1 VNQNMNGKDLIKLG
15 FKPGAAIGVALR
27 LIPEAAKHLNEVQI
41 RRELK
46 AVLENPAQ
54 HSTHPYFGELAVAL
68 REEAERPAF
77 RERPE
82 PAPYKIWGEGLEPGA
97 VDQMKQAARLPVAVA
112 GALMP
117 DAHIGYGL
125 PIGGVLATENAVI
138 PYAVGVDIACRMKL
152 SVFDIPAK
160 DLQRLNDQLVRT
172 LQRET
177 KFGTGVEY
185 QKPLEHEVL
194 DEDWSVTP
202 VTKRVFDKARAQLG
216 TSGSGNHF
224 VEFGVLTLDRP
235 DLGLDKGEY
244 LALLSHSGSRGS
256 GATVADF
263 YSRLARDRHPELPP
277 ELSRLAWLDLNSEEG
292 QEYWAAMNLMGKY
305 AAANHALIHKKIA
318 KALGARVAAGV
329 ENHHNFCIPATE
341 RVPTPDG
348 PVSIAQIHA
357 GDKVY
362 CFNPDQGLIPARVKG
377 AWSTGTK
384 PIYTIR
390 TRHRK
395 IRLTATHPVLTLNP
409 EPLWVEA
416 AQLRLGDR
424 IVCAEGYYR
433 RDGDV
438 PAGVARFIGAFLGDG
453 WVRRDTAR
461 RGYTFGLAIGDASQP
476 HTSRYVALIES
487 LPAPEVPRRTWKD
500 SPLRLKV
507 SAPGAYG
514 ISGSNKRLHQFICN
528 MGLGVESTHRRVPD
542 FMFRAPIGDKR
553 ELLAGYMD
561 ADGSIG
567 CAARRDGSGLVRACN
582 ELLVHDLREIAL
594 SARLTCSNV
603 RAIPV
608 ISNFGRTT
616 CYGFNISPASMKNL
630 DLWHERKRAL
640 VENAVIRSDA
650 RADLLADGVFTEKV
664 IGISVSEEEEVF
676 DLEVDHPA
684 HCFVCEGVVVHNCW
698 REEHNGRELYVH
710 RKGATP
716 AGKGVLGVIPGSM
729 AAPGFVVRGRG
740 DAQSLES
747 ASHGAGRQMSR
758 TAAREK
764 FRWKQF
770 KELFERAGVQLLSAG
785 IDEAPGAYKDI
796 HSVMAAQR
804 DLVDVIARFDPKIVK
819 MADAGEKPED

>member
-1 VNQNMNGKDLIKLG
+1 MNGKDLIKLG
-15 FKPGAAIGVALR
+15 FKPGASIGVALR
-27 LIPEAAKHLNEVQI
+27 LIPDAAQHLNDVLI

-46 AVLENPAQ
+46 AVLENPTQ

-82 PAPYKIWGEGLEPGA
+82 PAPYKIWGEELEAGA
-97 VDQMKQAARLPVAVA
+97 VEQMKQAARLPIAVA

-117 DAHIGYGL
+117 DAHVGYGL

-152 SVFDIPAK
+152 SVFDISAR
-160 DLQRLNDQLVRT
+160 DLQRLNDQLVRA

-177 KFGTGVEY
+177 KFGTGGEFK
-185 QKPLEHEVL
+185 KPHEHEVL

-202 VTKRVFDKARAQLG
+202 VTKRVFEKARAQLG

-224 VEFGVLTLDRP
+224 VEFGVLTLDQP

-277 ELSRLAWLDLNSEEG
+277 ELSRLAWLDLDSEEG

-305 AAANHALIHKKIA
+305 AAANHALIHRKIA

-329 ENHHNFCIPATE
+329 ENHHNFA
-341 RVPTPDG
+341 
-348 PVSIAQIHA
+348 
-357 GDKVY
+357 
-362 CFNPDQGLIPARVKG
+362 
-377 AWSTGTK
+377 
-384 PIYTIR
+384 
-390 TRHRK
+390 
-395 IRLTATHPVLTLNP
+395 
-409 EPLWVEA
+409 
-416 AQLRLGDR
+416 
-424 IVCAEGYYR
+424 
-433 RDGDV
+433 
-438 PAGVARFIGAFLGDG
+438 
-453 WVRRDTAR
+453 
-461 RGYTFGLAIGDASQP
+461 
-476 HTSRYVALIES
+476 
-487 LPAPEVPRRTWKD
+487 
-500 SPLRLKV
+500 
-507 SAPGAYG
+507 
-514 ISGSNKRLHQFICN
+514 
-528 MGLGVESTHRRVPD
+528 
-542 FMFRAPIGDKR
+542 
-553 ELLAGYMD
+553 
-561 ADGSIG
+561 
-567 CAARRDGSGLVRACN
+567 
-582 ELLVHDLREIAL
+582 
-594 SARLTCSNV
+594 
-603 RAIPV
+603 
-608 ISNFGRTT
+608 
-616 CYGFNISPASMKNL
+616 
-630 DLWHERKRAL
+630 
-640 VENAVIRSDA
+640 
-650 RADLLADGVFTEKV
+650 
-664 IGISVSEEEEVF
+664 
-676 DLEVDHPA
+676 
-684 HCFVCEGVVVHNCW
+684 W
-698 REEHNGRELYVH
+698 REQHNGRELIVH

-716 AGKGVLGVIPGSM
+716 AGEGVLGVIPGSM

-796 HSVMAAQR
+796 HAVMAAQR
-804 DLVDVIARFDPKIVK
+804 DLVDVVGRFDPKIVK